1 LLVYTKMGSYTT
13 PRWVRTWLLLSSLV
27 VLWDAGY
34 CFARPRSFRGGDL
47 EWIWAPYK

>member
-1 LLVYTKMGSYTT
+1 MGSYTT